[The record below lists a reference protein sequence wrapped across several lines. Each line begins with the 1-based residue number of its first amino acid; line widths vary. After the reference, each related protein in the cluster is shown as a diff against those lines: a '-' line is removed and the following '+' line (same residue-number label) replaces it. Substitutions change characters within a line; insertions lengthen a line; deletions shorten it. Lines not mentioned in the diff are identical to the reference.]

1 MFRGVNRGRIFLDD
15 NDNYRWRP
23 HRVSASMDDAPFM
36 DRAFVLSQFS
46 ATRRKA
52 VYGYRRFM
60 EEGIAMGRKPE
71 LVGGGLIRSLGG
83 WSQVRSA
90 GSKGAGKGDERI
102 PGSPRFDIIRIHIST
117 ICESLIAELSLKRIK
132 TDKWFN
138 SLLFLAQFD
147 DSILFHVF

>member
-1 MFRGVNRGRIFLDD
+1 MPRRARLDAPGALHRVMFRGVNRGRIFLDD

-71 LVGGGLIRSLGG
+71 LVGGGLIRSLGVG
-83 WSQVRSA
+83 LRSGRPEA
-90 GSKGAGKGDERI
+90 KEPARA
-102 PGSPRFDIIRIHIST
+102 T
-117 ICESLIAELSLKRIK
+117 NA
-132 TDKWFN
+132 
-138 SLLFLAQFD
+138 FLAAPGLISYA
-147 DSILFHVF
+147 SIFQQSANL